1 MNSLVS
7 NTINSIRFTG
17 SLVGT
22 CSFKVYIYDGGGYY
36 IGSKTVVFE
45 NVATERD
52 YYDMVKFYKFANSIK

>member
-36 IGSKTVVFE
+36 IGSKTLPFFTFFHFFKFR
-45 NVATERD
+45 AFLD
-52 YYDMVKFYKFANSIK
+52 LFLVKKK

>member
-36 IGSKTVVFE
+36 IGSKTLLFSLFFIFL
-45 NVATERD
+45 N
-52 YYDMVKFYKFANSIK
+52 FARF